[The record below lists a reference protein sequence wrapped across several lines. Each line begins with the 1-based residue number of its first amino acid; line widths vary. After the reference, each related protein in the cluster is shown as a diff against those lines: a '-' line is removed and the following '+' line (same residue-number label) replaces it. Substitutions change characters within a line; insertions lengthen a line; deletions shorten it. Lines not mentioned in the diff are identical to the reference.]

1 MHRVFA
7 RASRPPAKNQQPSRV
22 DVIVQRASRP
32 RARSRRL
39 TSRANERAFGR
50 LCVKSRIRLE
60 RHARLRTAFHRA
72 RARAISRDAQSQSH
86 RSRRRRRRGIVS
98 AGACVRASSLR
109 STDVVSSQGLVTND
123 VSTARPG
130 GDAAYGASLT
140 PKGKIILDVFAH
152 REDDDGGGDGSPCF
166 LLDVDRDRA
175 EEVRRVVASSRRVA
189 FSSLTNFSIF
199 SILYTVYSKFTQDE
213 SA

>member
-1 MHRVFA
+1 MFVFRRDETLESRVRRVFVYY
-7 RASRPPAKNQQPSRV
+7 ASRPAKKQQPSRV

-32 RARSRRL
+32 RARARRSA
-39 TSRANERAFGR
+39 SRANERAFGR
-50 LCVKSRIRLE
+50 LFVASHIRLE

-72 RARAISRDAQSQSH
+72 RARAISRDAQFQSH
-86 RSRRRRRRGIVS
+86 RSRRRRRRRIVS
-98 AGACVRASSLR
+98 AGACVRVSSLR
-109 STDVVSSQGLVTND
+109 STDVVASQGLVTND

-152 REDDDGGGDGSPCF
+152 REDDDGGGGDGSPCF

-175 EEVRRVVASSRRVA
+175 EEVRRVVVSSFRRVA
-189 FSSLTNFSIF
+189 FRFRR
-199 SILYTVYSKFTQDE
+199 
-213 SA
+213 